1 MANAP
6 RVGFIGWN
14 PFQFLH
20 IKRLAQAIEGACF
33 IFEKRKEFISEFSSE
48 ILECEDIPIMIWD
61 RAKMP
66 SLDGVFDIIV
76 CQTPFFR
83 IEEFEK
89 TKIAMIQYGYAKEPH
104 NYGAWR
110 SLADVCMTYGPYAT
124 QKISPFAPS
133 VSVGNPRYDVWGSEE
148 FHRHAKE
155 NHGSNLDPNKKTV
168 LYLPTWGDL
177 SSVDQFLDSVY
188 SLSEEY
194 NVILKMHHNTE
205 LLESERKK
213 RVTDGAIVH
222 YGTNDDLLVLLSVC
236 DLVISDYSGAIFD
249 AVYCKKPVVLLNT
262 NLDEQLGGKKID
274 EYSLEYSRRNE
285 LGYVVNSP
293 EELLSTVNVALT
305 ENNLQ
310 SKTSNELRE
319 ELFLETNDATKIAV
333 SVINGLHK
341 NEYIPSQSQAYMR
354 SEIKELLRTKRQL
367 AIANKKLKEGK

>member
-1 MANAP
+1 MVNAP

-20 IKRLAQAIEGACF
+20 IKKLAQAVEGACF
-33 IFEKRKEFISEFSSE
+33 IIEKRKEFISEFSSE
-48 ILECEDIPIMIWD
+48 ILECEDIPVMIWD

-110 SLADVCMTYGPYAT
+110 SLADVCMTYGHYAT
-124 QKISPFAPS
+124 QKISPFAPA
-133 VSVGNPRYDVWGSEE
+133 VSVGNPRYDIWGSKE
-148 FHRHAKE
+148 FHHDAKETHAK
-155 NHGSNLDPNKKTV
+155 NLDPNKKTI

-177 SSVDQFLDSVY
+177 SSVDQFLDAVY
-188 SLSEEY
+188 SLSSKY

-222 YGTNDDLLVLLSVC
+222 YGANDDLLVLLSVC

-249 AVYCKKPVVLLNT
+249 AIYCKKPVVLLNT
-262 NLDEQLGGKKID
+262 NLDDQLGGKKID

-285 LGYVVNSP
+285 LGYEVKSP
-293 EELLSTVNVALT
+293 EELLMTVNTVIT
-305 ENNLQ
+305 ESISY
-310 SKTSNELRE
+310 SKTTNELRE
-319 ELFLETNDATKIAV
+319 ELFLETNNATEIAV
-333 SVINGLHK
+333 NVLNGLHQ
-341 NEYIPSQSQAYMR
+341 NEYIPSQSQLYIR
-354 SEIKELLRTKRQL
+354 NEIKELLRTKRQL